1 MQQPNQA
8 APIGAYVPAQ
18 GESPIMI
25 QTNQA
30 APPGASVPAEGAPT
44 ITLFEKLKN
53 DSPTITLMGKDMKKS
68 YLAGFVC
75 FAFTLV
81 IIIIILATSFVTVP
95 EGWIYSY

>member
-53 DSPTITLMGKDMKKS
+53 DSPIITLMVNRPVLLLLTNGLSKKEHLLETS
-68 YLAGFVC
+68 TNL
-75 FAFTLV
+75 LR
-81 IIIIILATSFVTVP
+81 IL
-95 EGWIYSY
+95 